1 MSNPHSI
8 VAIVGRPNVGKSTLF
23 NRLVGRRSA
32 IVEKKPGVTRDRNY
46 GISKYHGYEFIAIDT
61 GGFEPV
67 AESLLRKQ
75 MVQQARLAV
84 EEADCVLFVVNAQEG
99 WTPADGE
106 IYRTLVEA
114 ETRLFVVVNKADN
127 PRLEEESTDFYQ
139 LGVEIIYPV
148 SAEHNRGIDGLLE
161 EVDQLVSLKMEEKRD
176 STEEADRSKEP
187 IAVAVI
193 GKPNAGKSS
202 IVNALLRK
210 ERMIVDSV
218 SGTTRDPVDSHC
230 SYEGREYLL
239 VDTAGIR
246 RRGKVS
252 QKIETFSIV
261 SALKSI
267 ERADVTLLIIDAEEG
282 ITEQVMKIAGYA
294 NERKKSLLIV
304 MNKWDLVKK
313 DGTTLKQVEEEVY
326 DRLGFISFAPILFV
340 SAKTG
345 LRVPQIFEKILSV
358 HGQYVRRIQT
368 SDLNTIL
375 QLIVNQ
381 HPPPSKSGRPTKV
394 YYGNQVSVAP
404 PTFVFMTNNPEKTNF
419 AYERYIANQF
429 RYHFGFEG
437 TPLNFIWRK
446 KKSARSNNAGKNS
459 WKI

>member
-1 MSNPHSI
+1 MSSPHYV

-32 IVEKKPGVTRDRNY
+32 IVEKNPGVTRDRNS
-46 GISKYHGYEFIAIDT
+46 GIAKYHGFQFIAVDT

-67 AESLLRKQ
+67 AETSLIRQ
-75 MVQQARLAV
+75 MSKQARLAV
-84 EEADCVLFVVNAQEG
+84 EEADCVLFVVNAMEG

-106 IYRTLVEA
+106 IYRTLVESG
-114 ETRLFVVVNKADN
+114 TPLFVVVNKADN
-127 PRLEEESTDFYQ
+127 YRLEVESFEFHQ
-139 LGVEIIYPV
+139 LGVEKIFPI
-148 SAEHNRGIDGLLE
+148 SAEHNHGIEGLLE
-161 EVDQLVSLKMEEKRD
+161 EVDQLIPLKIKEKED
-176 STEEADRSKEP
+176 LNEDLILSDAP

-193 GKPNAGKSS
+193 GKPNSGKSS

-210 ERMIVDSV
+210 ERMIVDSI
-218 SGTTRDPVDSHC
+218 SGTTRDPVDSIC
-230 SYEGREYLL
+230 SYEGREILL

-252 QKIETFSIV
+252 RKIETYSIV

-267 ERADVTLLIIDAEEG
+267 ERADVILLIIDAEEG
-282 ITEQVMKIAGYA
+282 VTEQVTKIAGYA
-294 NERKKSLLIV
+294 YERRKSLVIV

-313 DGTTLKQVEEEVY
+313 DGRTLKEVEEDVFNS
-326 DRLGFISFAPILFV
+326 LGFINFAPVIFV

-345 LRVPQIFEKILSV
+345 HRVPQIFENILRV
-358 HGQYVRRIQT
+358 YEQYARRIQT

-381 HPPPSKSGRPTKV
+381 HPPPSKSGRSTKV
-394 YYGNQVSVAP
+394 FYGNQVSVAP

-419 AYERYIANQF
+419 SYERYISNQF

-446 KKSARSNNAGKNS
+446 KKTTCNKNLL
-459 WKI
+459 KRGE

>member
-1 MSNPHSI
+1 MPHPHSI

-32 IVEKKPGVTRDRNY
+32 IVEKNPGVTRDRNY

-67 AESLLRKQ
+67 AETSLVQQ
-75 MVQQARLAV
+75 MAQQARLAV

-99 WTPADGE
+99 FTPGDAE

-114 ETRLFVVVNKADN
+114 ETPLFVVVNKADN
-127 PRLEEESTDFYQ
+127 PRLEQESLDFYQ
-139 LGVEIIYPV
+139 LGVEKIYPI
-148 SAEHNRGIDGLLE
+148 SSEHNLGVDGLLE
-161 EVDQLVSLKMEEKRD
+161 EVDHLVPLKSTVKED
-176 STEEADRSKEP
+176 SAEEADRSKEP

-218 SGTTRDPVDSHC
+218 SGTTRDPVDSLC
-230 SYEGREYLL
+230 NFEGQDFLL

-313 DGTTLKQVEEEVY
+313 DGKTLKQVEEEVY
-326 DRLGFISFAPILFV
+326 DRLSFISFAPILFV

-345 LRVPQIFEKILSV
+345 QRVPQIFEKILSV
-358 HGQYVRRIQT
+358 HQQYVRRIQT

-446 KKSARSNNAGKNS
+446 KKSAHKKNAGKRA
-459 WKI
+459 

>member
-1 MSNPHSI
+1 MSSLHSV
-8 VAIVGRPNVGKSTLF
+8 VAIVGRPNVGKSTFF

-32 IVEKKPGVTRDRNY
+32 IVEKNPGVTRDRNS
-46 GISKYHGYEFIAIDT
+46 GIAKYHGFQFLVFDT

-67 AESLLRKQ
+67 AETPLIKQ
-75 MVQQARLAV
+75 MSIQANLAV
-84 EEADCVLFVVNAQEG
+84 EEADCVLFVVNVLEG

-106 IYRTLVEA
+106 IYRTLVESG
-114 ETRLFVVVNKADN
+114 TPIFVVVNKADN
-127 PRLEEESTDFYQ
+127 PRLREESFEFHR
-139 LGVEIIYPV
+139 LGVEKIYPI
-148 SAEHNRGIDGLLE
+148 SAEHNRGIEGLLE
-161 EVDQLVSLKMEEKRD
+161 EVNQLIPLKIKGKEDLTLSD
-176 STEEADRSKEP
+176 SP

-202 IVNALLRK
+202 IVNALLRN
-210 ERMIVDSV
+210 ERMIVDSK
-218 SGTTRDPVDSHC
+218 SGTTRDPVDSQC
-230 SYEGREYLL
+230 IYDGQEILL

-252 QKIETFSIV
+252 WKIETYSIV

-267 ERADVTLLIIDAEEG
+267 ERSDVVLLIVDSVEG
-282 ITEQVMKIAGYA
+282 VTEQVTKIAGYA
-294 NERKKSLLIV
+294 NERKKSLVIV

-313 DGTTLKQVEEEVY
+313 DGRTLKELEEDVFES
-326 DRLGFISFAPILFV
+326 LNFINFAPVIFV

-345 LRVPQIFEKILSV
+345 QRITQIFEIILRV
-358 HGQYVRRIQT
+358 YKQYARRIQT

-381 HPPPSKSGRPTKV
+381 HPPPSKSGLPTKV
-394 YYGNQVSVAP
+394 FYGNQISVAP

-419 AYERYIANQF
+419 AYERYISNQF

-446 KKSARSNNAGKNS
+446 RKATRGKKQGKRSKEKCN
-459 WKI
+459 